1 MSLLHL
7 EVLTVQALRRCG
19 GHHTQSTSPENK
31 PRVEMHMVS
40 LSVGS
45 TMLSTAQHRALLS
58 TALALS
64 WWGVM
69 LCFPSTHSAPRVS
82 L

>member
-19 GHHTQSTSPENK
+19 GHQIQSTSPEYK
-31 PRVEMHMVS
+31 TRVEMQVVS

-45 TMLSTAQHRALLS
+45 TMLSTAQSS
-58 TALALS
+58 T
-64 WWGVM
+64 G
-69 LCFPSTHSAPRVS
+69 LC
-82 L
+82 